1 LRGVAT
7 CFGANVQLVPHEERV
22 AVHWGYESVLVPQIT
37 CAKQALRSRGTWK
50 YLVNLVGQDFPL
62 RTNME
67 LVAALKALNGSS
79 LVESVELG
87 NYASRTNNR
96 SLPLG
101 ATWYKGSIYGAFRR
115 EFLHEAVMGTAVGPI
130 RDLMLKLNYIRHPDE
145 FYFPTLAY
153 NSHLHLPGACLY
165 SPAPESEVGFN
176 YLAKFVIWEGCSI
189 NCTTKYVRDVCI
201 LGTDHVARLQT
212 VPHLFANK
220 FHADYQP
227 EAYDE
232 MERWYFRRVE
242 AEMKSGSYDRSTFD
256 PTIYAERLCS
266 RYHI

>member
-7 CFGANVQLVPHEERV
+7 CFGANVGLVPYEERV
-22 AVHWGYESVLVPQIT
+22 EVHWGYESVLVPQIT
-37 CAKQALRSRGTWK
+37 CAKQALRSHATWK

-67 LVAALKALNGSS
+67 LVAALKALNGSN

-87 NYASRTNNR
+87 KFAFRTNNR
-96 SLPLG
+96 PLPLK

-130 RDLMLKLNYIRHPDE
+130 RDLMLKPNYIRHPDE
-145 FYFPTLAY
+145 FFFPTLAY
-153 NSHLHLPGACLY
+153 NSHLHLPGACLH
-165 SPAPESEVGFN
+165 SPAPRSEVDYN
-176 YLAKFVIWEGCSI
+176 YLGKLVIWDYYNMTCS
-189 NCTTKYVRDVCI
+189 TKYVRDVCI
-201 LGTDHVARLQT
+201 LGMDQVSLLQGA
-212 VPHLFANK
+212 PHISANK

-227 EAYDE
+227 GAYDE

-242 AEMKSGSYDRSTFD
+242 AEMKSGSYDRRTFD
-256 PTIYAERLCS
+256 PKVYANRLCS
-266 RYHI
+266 RHHI